1 VYSGTTRDKKKEI
14 KLGKSIA
21 NSNTKTGEEVTC
33 YERGNGLVHKVEEDY
48 YYLVQTHTVIDLLLL
63 HFIKM
68 TIFMRTSNDAMVF
81 LAINNM
87 S

>member
-1 VYSGTTRDKKKEI
+1 MGTMKQCRGQGENEVYKGGNKV
-14 KLGKSIA
+14 
-21 NSNTKTGEEVTC
+21 GE
-33 YERGNGLVHKVEEDY
+33 D

-63 HFIKM
+63 HFIKNDD
-68 TIFMRTSNDAMVF
+68 FLRTSNDAMFF

>member
-1 VYSGTTRDKKKEI
+1 MLRKGT
-14 KLGKSIA
+14 
-21 NSNTKTGEEVTC
+21 V
-33 YERGNGLVHKVEEDY
+33 NGLVHKVEED

-68 TIFMRTSNDAMVF
+68 MIFMRTSNDVMFF